1 MLLDLTKRQDP
12 TLLILFRSVLDLAC
26 QLNPTVLRLA
36 AKSGPTTFDRE
47 NNSLNRNSWL
57 KTQEKNTP
65 QDATVLST
73 IQILYDYIVVHWTIY
88 LYLQ

>member
-47 NNSLNRNSWL
+47 NNSLNRNS
-57 KTQEKNTP
+57 
-65 QDATVLST
+65 
-73 IQILYDYIVVHWTIY
+73 
-88 LYLQ
+88 